1 MNPLQILQ
9 SFMGKGGNPQDL
21 VMKAIGM
28 AGNNNPVIRNLVNM
42 AKQGDSQSVEQFA
55 RNFFREK
62 GMDFDK
68 EFSSFMS
75 NFNKR

>member
-9 SFMGKGGNPQDL
+9 SFMGKGGNPKDL

-42 AKQGDSQSVEQFA
+42 AKQGDSQSVEQFV
-55 RNFFREK
+55 RNVCKERSI
-62 GMDFDK
+62 DFDK
-68 EFSSFMS
+68 EFSAFMK
-75 NFNKR
+75 NIKG